1 MAQKIAHRYD
11 VKIVDF
17 TAILKRRFLIRS
29 TMKSLRS
36 ISKVR
41 LHIKRIVLIYL

>member
-36 ISKVR
+36 IKTWSHVKFDCT
-41 LHIKRIVLIYL
+41 